1 MATNTYVA
9 LDTKTITSSVA
20 SVSFTSIPQTY
31 TDLVL
36 VCSFFCTNDGV
47 NSYVAV
53 NGSTAG
59 YSKTN
64 VAGSGS
70 SATSGRQTSTSQW
83 TMSDGP
89 LGSGSTTNPMYMQMQ
104 FQNYA
109 NTTTYKTML
118 ARQNIVGATYN
129 GTVASVNLWANTAA
143 INRID
148 VYPQPGSGNVATGS
162 TFTLYGIANSN
173 IGAPK
178 AFGGTI
184 TQDATYT
191 YHTFGASGTFTPQQS
206 LTVDYLVVAGG
217 GGGGGTAAGDYA
229 AGGGGAGGYLT
240 SIGGSAVSVTAT
252 NYSITV
258 GAGGAGT
265 SGRAN
270 GTAGSDSVF
279 NSITATGG
287 GYGAGGAGSGA
298 LAGGA
303 GGSGGGG
310 RNLGA
315 GGAGTSG
322 QGFAGGAGNNN
333 ADTYPGG
340 GGGGAGAV
348 GQQGNASGNNYG
360 GIGLSTNSTWATV
373 TGTGVNGYYAG
384 GGGGGIYTGG
394 SNNGGGTGGGGAGGI
409 DANATNGSPLSGG
422 GGGGSGSTSV
432 AHNGG
437 SGGSGVVIIR
447 YAN

>member
-9 LDTKTITSSVA
+9 LQTQTLTTAVSV
-20 SVSFTSIPQTY
+20 VTFNSFSGY

-36 VCSFFCTNDGV
+36 V
-47 NSYVAV
+47 
-53 NGSTAG
+53 TAG
-59 YSKTN
+59 TASTSGAGWLTFNGDSPSSGSNYSNTSLY
-64 VAGSGS
+64 GDGS
-70 SATSGRQTSTSQW
+70 SAGSYRRTSQSRINDSLYYG
-83 TMSDGP
+83 TQCNNIFHIM
-89 LGSGSTTNPMYMQMQ
+89 
-104 FQNYA
+104 NYA
-109 NTTTYKTML
+109 NTTTNKTVL
-118 ARQNIVGATYN
+118 LRSNYPGGELNATVGLYLSTSAITTLTLTHSGGN
-129 GTVASVNLWANTAA
+129 FSV
-143 INRID
+143 
-148 VYPQPGSGNVATGS
+148 GS

-206 LTVDYLVVAGG
+206 LTVDYLIVAGG
-217 GGGGGTAAGDYA
+217 GGGGGTAGGDYA

-270 GTAGSDSVF
+270 GTAGSNSVF
-279 NSITATGG
+279 NSVTATGG

-315 GGAGTSG
+315 GGSGTSG
-322 QGFAGGAGNNN
+322 QGNSGGAGNNT

-340 GGGGAGAV
+340 GGGGAGAA
-348 GQQGNASGNNYG
+348 GAAGNSSGNNYG
-360 GIGLSTNSTWATV
+360 GIGLNINSTWATV
-373 TGTGVNGYYAG
+373 TGTGVSGYYAG
-384 GGGGGIYTGG
+384 GGGGGIFTGG
-394 SNNGGGTGGGGAGGI
+394 NNNGGGTGGGGAGGI

-422 GGGGSGSTSV
+422 GGGGAGSTSV